1 MAHHHGNSHNKGKI
15 FLFVILLNGLFVAI
29 EFSYG
34 VIANSTALIADA
46 GHNVSDVL
54 GLFLAWLAV
63 ILSRKQPSKK
73 YTYGLRST
81 SILAALANTMLL
93 LVACGAIAWE
103 AAHRFSQ
110 PPAIAGQTVSMVA
123 AAGIFINGV
132 SALLLMKGSKGD
144 LNVRGAYLHMLAD
157 AAVSLAVV
165 ITGLVMFYSQWYLI
179 DPVMSLVI
187 VLVILYGTWGLLR
200 DSLGLALNA
209 VPKHI
214 DALAIHEYLCHLE
227 GVTGVHDLHIWGLST
242 TESALTVHL
251 VMPNGH
257 PGDAFMDE
265 IVHSLEDRFEVHHST
280 LQIELGTTDHAC
292 SLTESKSVDHSHHHH
307 HDHHHH

>member
-1 MAHHHGNSHNKGKI
+1 MEHHHGHSHNKGKI

-34 VIANSTALIADA
+34 IIANSTALIADA
-46 GHNVSDVL
+46 GHNVSDML

-63 ILSRKQPSKK
+63 ILSRKQPNKK

-110 PPAIAGQTVSMVA
+110 PPAIAGQTVSLVA
-123 AAGIFINGV
+123 AAGIFINGI

-187 VLVILYGTWGLLR
+187 VLVILYGAWGLLR
-200 DSLGLALNA
+200 DSLRLALNA

-214 DALAIHEYLCHLE
+214 DAIAIHEYLCQLE
-227 GVTGVHDLHIWGLST
+227 GVIGIHDLHIWGLST

-265 IVHSLEDRFEVHHST
+265 IVHTLEDRFEVHHST
-280 LQIELGTTDHAC
+280 LQIDLSTTSHAC
-292 SLTESKSVDHSHHHH
+292 SLTGKNHLEHGHYHHHH
-307 HDHHHH
+307 